1 MTVGEPM
8 AMTIGEPIGVTIGV
22 TISAT
27 NSGVTTDKISC
38 LGLHNLRLFGQH
50 IIQTVRPT
58 SESHCA
64 WALRSA

>member
-27 NSGVTTDKISC
+27 NSVVTTDKVSW
-38 LGLHNLRLFGQH
+38 LGSHNLRLFRQH
-50 IIQTVRPT
+50 IV
-58 SESHCA
+58 
-64 WALRSA
+64 

>member
-27 NSGVTTDKISC
+27 NSGITKDK
-38 LGLHNLRLFGQH
+38 NKR
-50 IIQTVRPT
+50 
-58 SESHCA
+58 A
-64 WALRSA
+64 WLA